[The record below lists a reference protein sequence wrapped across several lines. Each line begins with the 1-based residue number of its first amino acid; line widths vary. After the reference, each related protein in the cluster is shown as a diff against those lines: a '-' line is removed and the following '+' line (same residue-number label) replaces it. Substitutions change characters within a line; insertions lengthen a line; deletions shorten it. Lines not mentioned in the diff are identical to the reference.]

1 MPKKFLWLDGELVE
15 AKHSLLQ
22 SLAPGVLKAKGVFE
36 TMRARDGNIPL
47 LSRHLRRLSR
57 GLKVLRLV
65 SPILIFTIPKHIAH
79 LLKINGL
86 KEARVRVMVW
96 QKGGRVHSAII
107 CEPIKP
113 LTARQ
118 HSKGFKAMLT
128 KGHRRQTPVPIKSL
142 DYAIFRGSLQK
153 ARAAGFDEALFLNRK
168 GELVEGSRTN
178 IFWVKDNVLLTPPI
192 TSGCLPGVTRQAV
205 IECAR
210 KLGLRCAARHA
221 AAGRLREADE
231 AFVTNAVLGVVPLTR
246 VGEEKIGSGKPG
258 PITARLREAYGRLIE
273 EGTDEIEA

>member
-36 TMRARDGNIPL
+36 TMRVREGKISL
-47 LSRHLRRLSR
+47 LAAHLKRMSR
-57 GLKVLRLV
+57 GLKVLKLA
-65 SPILIFTIPKHIAH
+65 SPIPIFMIRKHITR
-79 LLKINGL
+79 LLKVNRL
-86 KEARVRVMVW
+86 KNARARVMVW

-118 HSKGFKAMLT
+118 HSKGFKVMLVN
-128 KGHRRQTPVPIKSL
+128 GHRRQTSVPIKSL

-168 GELVEGSRTN
+168 GELIEGSRTN
-178 IFWVKDNVLLTPPI
+178 IFWVKDDVLWTPPI

-231 AFVTNAVLGVVPLTR
+231 AFVTNAILGVVPLTR
-246 VGEEKIGSGKPG
+246 VGEEKIGNGNPG
-258 PITARLREAYGRLIE
+258 AITSRLREAYGRLIE